1 MYIYVVRLLYF
12 NPVYWFAEAGG
23 GGRAAHINL
32 FIHDKR
38 PLGVSCLYVY
48 CVVIATHCET
58 RVLACGILVYS
69 YSVGNRIFKLKHVFD
84 ISDKL
89 ISE

>member
-12 NPVYWFAEAGG
+12 NPVYLFAETGG
-23 GGRAAHINL
+23 GAAHINL

-38 PLGVSCLYVY
+38 QPGVSCLYAY

-58 RVLACGILVYS
+58 RVLACGIIS
-69 YSVGNRIFKLKHVFD
+69 SDIF
-84 ISDKL
+84 IES
-89 ISE
+89 